1 MDLLRPRA
9 TPVGEGFTCEVRTVL
24 IGCWGGVYTTPL
36 PLGKAIRSQKNR
48 KGTTASSSPGS
59 RR

>member
-24 IGCWGGVYTTPL
+24 IGCWGGGGVYHPPAPWKDHSFSKEPKGNHSLEQPL
-36 PLGKAIRSQKNR
+36 L
-48 KGTTASSSPGS
+48 
-59 RR
+59 